1 MFDFM
6 MLALIVAGFA
16 AAAAYARFCD
26 ELARP
31 ATNIGEEER

>member
-6 MLALIVAGFA
+6 MLGLTIAGFA
-16 AAAAYARFCD
+16 AATAYARFCD

-31 ATNIGEEER
+31 ATNIGDEER